1 MQIYFFPPS
10 STGLFS
16 DLVMSNTT
24 GVLWEKGNTYLPPS
38 TRVHSQVTYF
48 PPSPG
53 FTSGLHILRP
63 YQGSPSGYIF
73 SALTK
78 VHPRVTYF
86 PPSPGFTPGF
96 FMGSVLLILLVF
108 CVVFLILF
116 VLCPIFSVSMDC
128 PFLFAPLVISNVYLE

>member
-1 MQIYFFPPS
+1 MRKRKYIFAPLNQSSLPGYIFPA
-10 STGLFS
+10 L
-16 DLVMSNTT
+16 
-24 GVLWEKGNTYLPPS
+24 
-38 TRVHSQVTYF
+38 TRVHPRVTYF

-53 FTSGLHILRP
+53 FTLGLHIFRP